1 MPKGTRVS
9 RCVEKVK
16 KQGKDEGAAIAI
28 CQDSTK
34 QGYATGR
41 NLKEALYERLGKMLA
56 ERMSFSQTQVDAMKK
71 AAKPLNPAPKPA
83 KAPSL
88 KGDAKKKS
96 QELTAQDASVE
107 DLEEA
112 VPLAAAVGAGVRT
125 LAGPLLR
132 KAAAGLGRTAGQ
144 GTLRRKAATGLR
156 GAAKDPKKMKAL
168 GQGAEHLTQKAL
180 DKRAEME
187 NQSTQ
192 YSNPYVKK
200 LMESKPSRE
209 VVETPGGKMTVARS
223 KITGGQY
230 QKSHGDTEG
239 SKKSGKEA
247 AKMISQ
253 ARRERLARQGMVPP
267 RVGGRTRRGMRD
279 HTEYDQ
285 KGQGIAEAGPKG
297 KIEAAYGETPHG
309 REQYKKLSSRPNDP
323 SPVER
328 ARMRR
333 EAAAENQ
340 RFRKTSMKDHTEYQR
355 IGALMAEAMG
365 LFETQYRG
373 RSFIPKKPDTK
384 DSGLPKT
391 VGTPSERTPEAAA
404 AGKKRA
410 EQRRAELKA
419 HMAKKSEEARAE
431 RAKRAAGQT
440 LDPYTGKPK
449 K

>member
-1 MPKGTRVS
+1 MMS
-9 RCVEKVK
+9 
-16 KQGKDEGAAIAI
+16 GAA
-28 CQDSTK
+28 T
-34 QGYATGR
+34 
-41 NLKEALYERLGKMLA
+41 
-56 ERMSFSQTQVDAMKK
+56 
-71 AAKPLNPAPKPA
+71 
-83 KAPSL
+83 
-88 KGDAKKKS
+88 
-96 QELTAQDASVE
+96 
-107 DLEEA
+107 
-112 VPLAAAVGAGVRT
+112 AVGSMATKKVLSKSAKEKAEEKRKAELKAKQEIQAEGKRIEKTKDALRVAG
-125 LAGPLLR
+125 LAPGVGAAGD
-132 KAAAGLGRTAGQ
+132 AAAGAI
-144 GTLRRKAATGLR
+144 TLAQRAK
-156 GAAKDPKKMKAL
+156 AKDPKRKKELNKELAGDAAALVPAAGQVTRSAQLAAKAGKAVRGTKRTGKL
-168 GQGAEHLTQKAL
+168 AKVRGRAGAAIRKHGDTAVEKGVKAAASHLRKKSMEDHT
-180 DKRAEME
+180 EM
-187 NQSTQ
+187 NYT
-192 YSNPYVKK
+192 NAYVKK

-209 VVETPGGKMTVARS
+209 VVETPGRKMTVARS
-223 KITGGQY
+223 RITGGQY

-297 KIEAAYGETPHG
+297 KIEAAYGQTPHG
-309 REQYKKLSSRPNDP
+309 KEQYKKLSSRPNDP

-333 EAAAENQ
+333 EAAAENK
-340 RFRKTSMKDHTEYQR
+340 RFRTTSMKDHTEYQR

-384 DSGLPKT
+384 DSGLPRT
-391 VGTPSERTPEAAA
+391 VGTPSEGNPEAAA